1 MNKLKSKWLVEIAA
15 KNLSTKLVK
24 FFCSKL
30 KTGTLVTV
38 LEDFSNLSGIW
49 NGQLLNKHEGADK
62 VCLHLDQKVHGD
74 VKILY

>member
-1 MNKLKSKWLVEIAA
+1 MVNDKADIDNWEGKTIQIYVWEVPEQLMNKLKSKWLVEIAA

-49 NGQLLNKHEGADK
+49 NG
-62 VCLHLDQKVHGD
+62 
-74 VKILY
+74 